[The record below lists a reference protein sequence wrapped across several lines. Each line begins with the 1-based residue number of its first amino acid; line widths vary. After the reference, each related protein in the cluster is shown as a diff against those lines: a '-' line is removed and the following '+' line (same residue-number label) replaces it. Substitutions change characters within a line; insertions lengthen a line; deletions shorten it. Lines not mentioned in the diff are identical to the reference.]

1 MGAMIIAV
9 GVITSWSITGYQ
21 ELSTLIGKNA
31 DLDFQ
36 RFIVYKAMTFSDD
49 FIAIE

>member
-9 GVITSWSITGYQ
+9 GVITSWAITGWQ
-21 ELSTLIGKNA
+21 EFSTLIGKNA
-31 DLDFQ
+31 SLDFQ
-36 RFIVYKAMTFSDD
+36 RFIVYKAMTFSEY